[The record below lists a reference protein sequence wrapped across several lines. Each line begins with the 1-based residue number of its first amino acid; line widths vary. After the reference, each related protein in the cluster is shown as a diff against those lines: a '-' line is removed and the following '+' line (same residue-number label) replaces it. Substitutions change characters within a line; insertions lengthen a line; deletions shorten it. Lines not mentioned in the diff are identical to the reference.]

1 MRAIS
6 AVEPLPPVRSLRH
19 GTAGPGQ
26 AVEDRP
32 LGLDA
37 SALDRGAG
45 AMNRPC
51 RFDAVIFDCDGV
63 LVDSEGIAE
72 EVLAEMVAE
81 LGAGR
86 AAQDALRRF
95 RGERFASCL
104 EWLEAAIGHPLPA
117 GFERE
122 FRVRTRERFAR
133 ELRPIPG
140 VADMLRAL
148 RLPYCVASNG
158 PRDKIELNLGLAGF
172 LPLFE
177 GRIFS
182 AYELDVWKPDP
193 RFYLEVAARLGLA
206 GDRCAVVEDSAPG
219 VRAALGAGMTV
230 FAFAGEDGGFEPAFR
245 GACVF
250 REMSA
255 LSHLLAGA
263 ASRAG

>member
-37 SALDRGAG
+37 SAFDRGAG
-45 AMNRPC
+45 AMNRPS

-72 EVLAEMVAE
+72 EVWAEMAAE
-81 LGAGR
+81 LGGGHT
-86 AAQDALRRF
+86 AQDAMRRF

-104 EWLEAAIGHPLPA
+104 EWLESADRARPLPA
-117 GFERE
+117 RFERE

-133 ELRPIPG
+133 DLRPIPG

-148 RLPYCVASNG
+148 PAPLLRRLERP
-158 PRDKIELNLGLAGF
+158 P
-172 LPLFE
+172 
-177 GRIFS
+177 
-182 AYELDVWKPDP
+182 
-193 RFYLEVAARLGLA
+193 
-206 GDRCAVVEDSAPG
+206 
-219 VRAALGAGMTV
+219 
-230 FAFAGEDGGFEPAFR
+230 
-245 GACVF
+245 
-250 REMSA
+250 
-255 LSHLLAGA
+255 
-263 ASRAG
+263 